1 MTPDLPPSQPVKPKV
16 SGPVAQAV
24 QVPEINKLITAVD
37 TFVRADLA
45 TNRHPSPELTRQFA
59 EVFLQQSCSEMPTP
73 CPLLYSGPGTTA
85 QRQLWNSVA
94 DSMQAL
100 TAVCSQFLSAET
112 VAARA
117 ELLDWL
123 QCFIADPNSAH
134 SAERLSACYE
144 SHRGLYELPP
154 PPGAATLPADRTPAR
169 LQWLLKHQP
178 TIGYQL
184 NYLRQQQPGAAVA
197 FMADTIWRAHNSP
210 DGKLPDK
217 EQWTEF
223 SAVGGT
229 WILTALDN
237 STSTH
242 SDPDAILLRLQIDR
256 IPGGAGV
263 VYPCPATTAH
273 LATTQDFRQA
283 IGDAVQLVA
292 AIAADFFHW
301 DYCWKLAV
309 IDDARDSD
317 NQALRLEHELRGEL
331 VVCGL
336 SGRSASL
343 AFAAA
348 LLSSLRQIPID
359 DGIVSSAQFEV
370 ATLAAWDSKV
380 KAVKVIHLK
389 TLNSKS
395 WKRREKTARLKSLML
410 FRKQQ
415 IPAVTRSL
423 TILRVTDFRDAW
435 NLFISRHTMTTAC
448 LHHLRASLERFSTD
462 NGLRDDFDTGS
473 AWGARMLGRFSDPQL
488 RQSIPGNSTREIS
501 SEPLL
506 LQHLLTHVD
515 DMIRSSRHQRN
526 DEQLQNDAFIG
537 DPLVRIFM
545 GHSGS
550 GKTTLLHA
558 VAITYADV
566 FQANDQPPKAHVI
579 PVFLTDQVD
588 IQNRRFS
595 ESGMLDRLCSTVA
608 NRFTDSAGAEQ
619 SFTPAQIKEWVRQ
632 LLESGRLLLL
642 IDEWHPQDL
651 AGLITSLRETQ
662 LFSRVPILATVRES
676 WQDTMLAQRVF
687 GPGNLIHTTA
697 FSPAVASD
705 RLSRAGCPPETLN
718 QLFAEN
724 AATGPGDA
732 AGPWQNPL
740 TNRLLCE
747 LFQSVA
753 TDTNSEKLKLDNQW
767 DIIRQL
773 FLGPHGWLNSAAT
786 FASVPA
792 TSHESLRSRLF
803 QELCQQALPH
813 FHSNFNLDRPLTSLR
828 LEIQDVVTSLFPLN
842 PAQITADLL
851 HKLWVVC
858 PDPKSQPQQLRWRF
872 PRFAEY
878 FSGARVAEYFLSDA
892 QDQQDDGIDEVV
904 RAHALPS
911 SSLAAS
917 PPTSGQ
923 STRWLPVFQCALWK
937 VSDSP
942 HAMNLLAAALIS
954 CGNPLALTQAAT
966 ADKVQVPNDWL
977 ELATYLVSLAPT
989 DQPVQPVAPPADSAK
1004 SAACSLLN
1012 DDRFR
1017 AQLYDRSLRD
1027 GDILAG
1033 MRHLAFAHS
1042 QPEDFETPWS
1052 ELQSRNLPVALQ
1064 RMLQQQYW
1072 SDTGWQAMTADPQ
1085 LEIALFP
1092 VSRKHYSLFCPQHSL
1107 RPNNLQANS
1116 EGPVNNVTLN
1126 AAREFCHWLN
1136 AVSRCQKKHLEFQ
1149 LPDATHLQTIRQ
1161 TVQPGQHADFE
1172 LCELRTHSGN
1182 PTGHGSGLAYNFLCD
1197 PGDTSAPAEIP
1208 RAAHVA
1214 DRLTG
1219 FRVCRRRLAGT

>member
-24 QVPEINKLITAVD
+24 QVPEIEKLITAVD

-45 TNRHPSPELTRQFA
+45 NNRHPSPELTRQFA
-59 EVFLQQSCSEMPTP
+59 EVFLQQSNSEMPTP

-94 DSMQAL
+94 NSMQAL
-100 TAVCSQFLSAET
+100 TAVCSQFLSADT

-144 SHRGLYELPP
+144 SHRELYELPRR
-154 PPGAATLPADRTPAR
+154 PGAATLPANRPPAR

-178 TIGYQL
+178 TIGQQL
-184 NYLRQQQPGAAVA
+184 NYLRQQQPSAAVA
-197 FMADTIWRAHNSP
+197 FMADTIWRALNSP
-210 DGKLPDK
+210 DGTLPDK
-217 EQWTEF
+217 EHWKEF

-242 SDPDAILLRLQIDR
+242 INPDAILLRLQIDR
-256 IPGGAGV
+256 IPEGAGC

-273 LATTQDFRQA
+273 LATAQDFRQA
-283 IGDAVQLVA
+283 IADAVQIVA
-292 AIAADFFHW
+292 AIDADFCNW

-309 IDDARDSD
+309 IDDAKDSV
-317 NQALRLEHELRGEL
+317 NQALRLTHELRGEL

-336 SGRSASL
+336 SGKSASL

-348 LLSSLRQIPID
+348 LLSSLCQIPID

-370 ATLAAWDSKV
+370 AALAAWDSKV

-395 WKRREKTARLKSLML
+395 WKRRKITARLKSLML

-462 NGLRDDFDTGS
+462 NGLRDKFDTVS
-473 AWGARMLGRFSDPQL
+473 KWGTQLLGQFSDPQL
-488 RQSIPGNSTREIS
+488 RQSIRSLSTREIS
-501 SEPLL
+501 SEPLE

-515 DMIRSSRHQRN
+515 VMIRSSRHQPN

-566 FQANDQPPKAHVI
+566 FQDNDLPPKAHVI

-588 IQNRRFS
+588 IQDRRFS
-595 ESGMLDRLCSTVA
+595 ESGMLDRLCSILA

-619 SFTPAQIKEWVRQ
+619 SFTPAQIKEWLRQ

-651 AGLITSLRETQ
+651 AELITSLRKTQ

-697 FSPAVASD
+697 FSPEVARY

-718 QLFAEN
+718 QLFPEHTL
-724 AATGPGDA
+724 TGPGDA
-732 AGPWQNPL
+732 PGLWQNPL

-773 FLGPHGWLNSAAT
+773 FLGPYGWLNSAAR

-792 TSHESLRSRLF
+792 TSLESLRSRLF
-803 QELCQQALPH
+803 QKLCQQALLH

-828 LEIQDVVTSLFPLN
+828 SEIEDIVISLFPLN

-858 PDPKSQPQQLRWRF
+858 PDPTRQPQQLRWRF

-878 FSGARVAEYFLSDA
+878 FSGARVAELFLADA
-892 QDQQDDGIDEVV
+892 ENVQADGIDEVV
-904 RAHALPS
+904 SVHALPRQQ
-911 SSLAAS
+911 LAAS

-942 HAMNLLAAALIS
+942 HAMQLLAAALIS

-966 ADKVQVPNDWL
+966 ADRVQVPSDWL

-989 DQPVQPVAPPADSAK
+989 DQPDQPVAPTAVSAK
-1004 SAACSLLN
+1004 SAACRLL
-1012 DDRFR
+1012 DDDQFR
-1017 AQLYDRSLRD
+1017 TLLYDRRLRD

-1033 MRHLAFAHS
+1033 IRHLAFAHS
-1042 QPEDFETPWS
+1042 QPEDYETPWS
-1052 ELQSRNLPVALQ
+1052 ELRNGALPGALQ

-1092 VSRKHYSLFCPQHSL
+1092 VSWKHYLFFSPQHSL
-1107 RPNNLQANS
+1107 RTNNLS
-1116 EGPVNNVTLN
+1116 HHPESPVNNVTLN

-1136 AVSRCQKKHLEFQ
+1136 AVSRCQQKNLEFQ

-1172 LCELRTHSGN
+1172 LCELRTDSGS
-1182 PTGHGSGLAYNFLCD
+1182 PPGHGSGLAYNFLSD
-1197 PGDTSAPAEIP
+1197 PGNTFAPAEIP
-1208 RAAHVA
+1208 RTAREAN
-1214 DRLTG
+1214 RLTG